1 MSPDPKKKPVSTSAS
16 LPARSAAL
24 RLMRAVIEDQKML
37 SEVSSAPW
45 IERLIPADRARAM
58 RLATEALRHADRSD
72 RLLKPLLRKDPPD
85 AVKAILWLGVY
96 EICALDTAA
105 HGVVNDM
112 VTLTSK
118 DRHVA
123 GYKGMVNAVLRR
135 ATEAG
140 VGKWGKMPVP
150 RLPKWLRQPMIAAY
164 GNPGVMAIE
173 AAHMRGAPLDL
184 TPKPGAASMPDGTEL
199 PTGSIRLSGS
209 PQVTALPGFA
219 EGDWWVQD
227 AAAALPVQLL
237 APQKGERIA
246 DLCAAPGGKT
256 MQLAAVGA
264 KVTAVDDSETRL
276 ERVRENL
283 TRTGLTAEI
292 VCADVMTFQAE
303 PFDAIVLDAPC
314 SATGTLRRHPD
325 LPFAKQGEGISEL
338 IALQSQ
344 MIDAA
349 LAMLKP
355 GGRMVFCT
363 CSLIPDEGEVQV
375 DEALL
380 RHSDVTVDRAALD
393 RPGID
398 PSWVTEEGGLRLR
411 PDYWSDVGGMD
422 GFYMAVLR
430 KGA

>member
-24 RLMRAVIEDQKML
+24 RLMRAVVEDQKML

-45 IERLIPADRARAM
+45 MERLIPADRARAM

-85 AVKAILWLGVY
+85 AVKSILWLGVY

-184 TPKPGAASMPDGTEL
+184 TVKPGAASVPEGTEL
-199 PTGSIRLSGS
+199 PTGSVRLSGS
-209 PQVTALPGFA
+209 PQVTALPGFE

-256 MQLAAVGA
+256 MQLAAAGA
-264 KVTAVDDSETRL
+264 KVTSVDDSETRL

-380 RHSDVTVDRAALD
+380 RHSDVTVDRDALD

-398 PSWVTEEGGLRLR
+398 ASWVTEEGGLRLR
-411 PDYWSDVGGMD
+411 PDYWSDIGGMD